1 MQRIEETSRFSLK
14 IEEEGAGIFGFSVF
28 FRFYRL
34 SVAVSGFSLL

>member
-28 FRFYRL
+28 VLKNF
-34 SVAVSGFSLL
+34 GF